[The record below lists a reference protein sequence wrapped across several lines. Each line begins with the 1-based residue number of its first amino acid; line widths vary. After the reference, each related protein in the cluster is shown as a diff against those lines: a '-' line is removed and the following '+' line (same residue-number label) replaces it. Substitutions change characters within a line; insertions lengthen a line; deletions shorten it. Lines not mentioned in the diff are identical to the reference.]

1 MSDSPVKPL
10 KVAVIGAGL
19 GGLVL
24 AKTILTEGPGNIEV
38 QVYEAWESWK
48 TRGGSL
54 QMAQGAKILRRL
66 GLGDVLEAKS
76 NAPKEMKFFFD
87 SQVVASSDFDS
98 AKGVRITMRTDLQ
111 SMLVDSMPPDTF
123 KLGHKLSEIAENRD
137 GVVLTF
143 ENGVTCTADL
153 VVAADGIHSV
163 VKRKIFND
171 DKPEHT
177 GFRCLY
183 ALCSKPI
190 RSDPSM
196 MQINWYEVGD
206 KGYQVVD
213 WTAGSG
219 ESRHDGH
226 SFVFRD
232 DELVSE
238 RWDSTIVKEKMK
250 DMTKDILSRHPT
262 LAAAIENADICFDW
276 GVYSQPKLPSWIS
289 PLGKIVLLGDAAHA
303 SAPFMGQGGNMAMED
318 GWVLG
323 KVLLNVKADG
333 FSLLEALQRYES
345 KRMSHC
351 EGIVSKS
358 TTVGGMNTSTGFK
371 ARLRNF
377 MVPFMLKKMQADIWI
392 DPTEE
397 DPCAAPGCF
406 ESITAKLGLR

>member
-1 MSDSPVKPL
+1 
-10 KVAVIGAGL
+10 
-19 GGLVL
+19 
-24 AKTILTEGPGNIEV
+24 
-38 QVYEAWESWK
+38 
-48 TRGGSL
+48 
-54 QMAQGAKILRRL
+54 
-66 GLGDVLEAKS
+66 
-76 NAPKEMKFFFD
+76 
-87 SQVVASSDFDS
+87 
-98 AKGVRITMRTDLQ
+98 
-111 SMLVDSMPPDTF
+111 
-123 KLGHKLSEIAENRD
+123 
-137 GVVLTF
+137 
-143 ENGVTCTADL
+143 
-153 VVAADGIHSV
+153 
-163 VKRKIFND
+163 
-171 DKPEHT
+171 
-177 GFRCLY
+177 
-183 ALCSKPI
+183 
-190 RSDPSM
+190 
-196 MQINWYEVGD
+196 
-206 KGYQVVD
+206 
-213 WTAGSG
+213 

-377 MVPFMLKKMQADIWI
+377 MVPFMLKKMQL
-392 DPTEE
+392 P
-397 DPCAAPGCF
+397 
-406 ESITAKLGLR
+406 R